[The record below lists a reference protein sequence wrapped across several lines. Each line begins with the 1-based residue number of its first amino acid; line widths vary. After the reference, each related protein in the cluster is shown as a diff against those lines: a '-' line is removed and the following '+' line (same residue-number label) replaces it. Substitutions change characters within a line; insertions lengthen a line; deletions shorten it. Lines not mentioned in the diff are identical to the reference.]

1 MRIIWL
7 ALGYLLSVVILVFL
21 GFSTWF
27 VIVWGFNPVALFPL
41 YVLELTIFGGVVLAH
56 RAQSAALSKG
66 ANLSNQKGPV
76 TMETGQYRPP
86 KKNILR
92 T

>member
-7 ALGYLLSVVILVFL
+7 ALGYLVSVVILVFL

-56 RAQSAALSKG
+56 RLSPPRSQGQSLKSKG
-66 ANLSNQKGPV
+66 TSDHGKGLVSAPRYWP
-76 TMETGQYRPP
+76 E
-86 KKNILR
+86 
-92 T
+92 